1 MKVFIIEPHK
11 EYAHGSILIAANS
24 EEEAKNLYF
33 GENEFN
39 QFCYETAR
47 CSCRE
52 FKDLYYEGND
62 IILSDALYIDNV
74 TKEISNIY

>member
-11 EYAHGSILIAANS
+11 EYGHGSVLIAANS

-33 GENEFN
+33 GEHKFN
-39 QFCYETAR
+39 IFCYEDGR

-52 FKDLYYEGND
+52 FKDLYYEGKD
-62 IILSDALYIDNV
+62 IILNDTLYID
-74 TKEISNIY
+74 

>member
-11 EYAHGSILIAANS
+11 EYVYGSILIAANS

-33 GENEFN
+33 GAHEFN
-39 QFCYETAR
+39 KFCYEAAR

-52 FKDLYYEGND
+52 FKDLFYEGKD
-62 IILSDALYIDNV
+62 IILSDTLYL
-74 TKEISNIY
+74 ES

>member
-11 EYAHGSILIAANS
+11 EYAHGSALIAANT

-39 QFCYETAR
+39 KFFYEDAR

-52 FKDLYYEGND
+52 FKDLYYEGKD
-62 IILSDALYIDNV
+62 IILSDTLYLE
-74 TKEISNIY
+74 T